1 MSTTEAVVK
10 GFSFEYVV
18 CRVKKEIYVK
28 QI

>member
-1 MSTTEAVVK
+1 MSTTEAGVK
-10 GFSFEYVV
+10 GFSFESVV